1 MLRVSQLNEWC
12 KEFILPPN
20 IWISGL
26 IFPKGLLA
34 ALKQVHI
41 EFCHGDGDGDGHGHG
56 HGHGHGDG
64 EDDDSS
70 GKK

>member
-12 KEFILPPN
+12 KDFILPPN

-34 ALKQVHI
+34 ALKQVNI
-41 EFCHGDGDGDGHGHG
+41 EFCHCHCHGDGDGDG
-56 HGHGHGDG
+56 DVDD

>member
-12 KEFILPPN
+12 KDFILPSN

-34 ALKQVHI
+34 ALKQVDI
-41 EFCHGDGDGDGHGHG
+41 EFCHCDGDGD
-56 HGHGHGDG
+56 DEDDDD

>member
-12 KEFILPPN
+12 KEFILPSN

-34 ALKQVHI
+34 ALKQVDI
-41 EFCHGDGDGDGHGHG
+41 EFCHRHGDGDGDV
-56 HGHGHGDG
+56 
-64 EDDDSS
+64 DDENDDCS

>member
-12 KEFILPPN
+12 KDFILPPN

-34 ALKQVHI
+34 ALKQVDI
-41 EFCHGDGDGDGHGHG
+41 EFCHCDGDGDV
-56 HGHGHGDG
+56 DDDD

>member
-12 KEFILPPN
+12 KDFILPSN

-34 ALKQVHI
+34 ALKQVDI
-41 EFCHGDGDGDGHGHG
+41 EFCHRHRDGDGDVD
-56 HGHGHGDG
+56 GDD
-64 EDDDSS
+64 EDDDFS

>member
-12 KEFILPPN
+12 KDFILPPN

-34 ALKQVHI
+34 ALKQVDI
-41 EFCHGDGDGDGHGHG
+41 EVCHGDGDGDGD
-56 HGHGHGDG
+56 GDD
-64 EDDDSS
+64 ENDDCS

>member
-12 KEFILPPN
+12 KDFILPPN

-34 ALKQVHI
+34 ALKQVDI
-41 EFCHGDGDGDGHGHG
+41 EFCHCDGDGD
-56 HGHGHGDG
+56 DEDDDD

>member
-34 ALKQVHI
+34 ALKQVDI
-41 EFCHGDGDGDGHGHG
+41 EFCHCDGDGDV
-56 HGHGHGDG
+56 DDDD